1 MGCVKVTTTLQFPFD
16 MEKEADIFIKIQNE
30 KQYKKLVE
38 EDKNRIL
45 VYFTE
50 NYDIEKEDE
59 VEE

>member
-1 MGCVKVTTTLQFPFD
+1 MGCVKVTTTLQFPLD

-50 NYDIEKEDE
+50 NYDIEKENE

>member
-1 MGCVKVTTTLQFPFD
+1 MGCVKVTTTLQFPLD